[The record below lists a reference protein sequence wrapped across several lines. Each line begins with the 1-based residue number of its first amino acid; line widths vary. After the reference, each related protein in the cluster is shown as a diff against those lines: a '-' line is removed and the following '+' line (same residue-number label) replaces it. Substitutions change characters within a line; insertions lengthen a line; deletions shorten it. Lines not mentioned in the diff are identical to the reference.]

1 MSLSRS
7 SVDRFRQR
15 VDAVLE
21 DFFPVTLVIDG
32 VTVLASGPGGRV
44 SNEFQ
49 EAGQHTTF
57 RYSFRVK
64 KSAVPAGWVPKIGQ
78 PVGWAI
84 PDGPVILMEIR
95 EISTRPHEDRFAFAC
110 QNRRHA

>member
-21 DFFPVTLVIDG
+21 DFFPVSLVIDG
-32 VTVLASGPGGRV
+32 VTVLASGPGGRITT
-44 SNEFQ
+44 EFQ
-49 EAGQHTTF
+49 EAGQQANF

-64 KSAVPAGWVPKIGQ
+64 KTAVPTGWLPKIGA
-78 PVGWAI
+78 PVGWEL
-84 PDGPVILMEIR
+84 PDGPVISMEIR

-110 QNRRHA
+110 QHRRK